1 MKTTTEK
8 EVTKEDIKR
17 VLRKIRKLDERITI
31 LEESKEKAFARVTS
45 ATQSLSETGVHGGQ
59 ERDAMAEYVAYSE
72 EIVTE
77 LETLHRMKRDMMKL
91 ISKVRKHDLQSVLQ
105 LYYIDGYTWE
115 EVAVKMHFSWRWV
128 MKLHGNA
135 LQEITRVAQRNP
147 ALYSAIKGK

>member
-1 MKTTTEK
+1 MKENEITAE
-8 EVTKEDIKR
+8 EVKR
-17 VLRKIRKLDERITI
+17 ALRKVRRIDARIKI
-31 LEESKEKAFARVTS
+31 LEESQEKAYARITS
-45 ATQSLSETGVHGGQ
+45 ATQKLSKTGVRGGQ
-59 ERDAMAEYVAYSE
+59 TKDAMAEYVSLSE
-72 EIVTE
+72 EIVKE
-77 LETLHRMKRDMMKL
+77 LTRLNQIKRDMMKL